1 MQKFVLVILLAL
13 AVGACQ
19 RKREMVVRIETNL
32 GIIRLRLY
40 DETKIHRDNFVKLTQ
55 EGYYNGMLFH
65 RVIRGFMIQ
74 TGDPTSKGVRPGML
88 LGDKDCGYT
97 LDEEILPHYFHK
109 RGALAA
115 ARESDE
121 VNPDRKSSG
130 SHFYVVQGK
139 VFSAPELEKEL
150 ERVNNKRYTALF
162 NRLKKEREGE
172 IARFQLVNDYENL
185 MRINREI
192 SEATREQF
200 EGVKLKLSEEQK
212 KAYCSI
218 GGAPHLDGEYTVFGE
233 VLEGM
238 EVVDKIAA
246 LKVDENFR
254 PEEDA
259 VILKMVVEP

>member
-97 LDEEILPHYFHK
+97 LDEEILPH
-109 RGALAA
+109 
-115 ARESDE
+115 D
-121 VNPDRKSSG
+121 
-130 SHFYVVQGK
+130 
-139 VFSAPELEKEL
+139 
-150 ERVNNKRYTALF
+150 
-162 NRLKKEREGE
+162 
-172 IARFQLVNDYENL
+172 
-185 MRINREI
+185 
-192 SEATREQF
+192 
-200 EGVKLKLSEEQK
+200 
-212 KAYCSI
+212 
-218 GGAPHLDGEYTVFGE
+218 
-233 VLEGM
+233 
-238 EVVDKIAA
+238 
-246 LKVDENFR
+246 
-254 PEEDA
+254 
-259 VILKMVVEP
+259 